1 MKTSFLK
8 YKSFNLDILTNCHTF
23 ASTTERMK
31 KLAVLLVLAL
41 ITLAPLVA
49 QKAEKAVVV
58 ATTETS
64 LSVIQTGKT
73 LQLQNAT
80 VGDKMEV
87 LSIVGV
93 RIVEKKIES
102 SNQTFTLELPKGYYI
117 VKIGTAVRKIS
128 VK

>member
-1 MKTSFLK
+1 
-8 YKSFNLDILTNCHTF
+8 
-23 ASTTERMK
+23 MK
-31 KLAVLLVLAL
+31 KIVAIFVLAL
-41 ITLAPLVA
+41 ITFAPLAA
-49 QKAEKAVVV
+49 QKVEKVVV
-58 ATTETS
+58 PAATTETT
-64 LSVIQTGKT
+64 LSVILTGKT

-80 VGDKMEV
+80 VGEKMEV

-102 SNQTFTLELPKGYYI
+102 SNPSFTLELPKGYYI

>member
-1 MKTSFLK
+1 MKR
-8 YKSFNLDILTNCHTF
+8 ILIVLVMT
-23 ASTTERMK
+23 
-31 KLAVLLVLAL
+31 LLVF
-41 ITLAPLVA
+41 APLAA
-49 QKAEKAVVV
+49 QKSEKVAV
-58 ATTETS
+58 ATQETT

-80 VGDKMEV
+80 VGEKMEV

-102 SNQTFTLELPKGYYI
+102 SNQSFTLELPKGYYI

>member
-1 MKTSFLK
+1 
-8 YKSFNLDILTNCHTF
+8 
-23 ASTTERMK
+23 MK
-31 KLAVLLVLAL
+31 KIVAIFVLAL
-41 ITLAPLVA
+41 ITFAPLAA
-49 QKAEKAVVV
+49 QKVEKVV
-58 ATTETS
+58 AAATTDTA

-80 VGDKMEV
+80 IGEKMEV

-102 SNQTFTLELPKGYYI
+102 SNQSFTLELPKGYYI

>member
-1 MKTSFLK
+1 
-8 YKSFNLDILTNCHTF
+8 
-23 ASTTERMK
+23 MK
-31 KLAVLLVLAL
+31 KIVALFVLTL
-41 ITLAPLVA
+41 ILLAPLAA
-49 QKAEKAVVV
+49 QKVEKAVAAV
-58 ATTETS
+58 TTETT
-64 LSVIQTGKT
+64 LSVILTGKT

-80 VGDKMEV
+80 VGEKMEV

-102 SNQTFTLELPKGYYI
+102 SNPSFALELPKGYYI

>member
-1 MKTSFLK
+1 
-8 YKSFNLDILTNCHTF
+8 
-23 ASTTERMK
+23 MK
-31 KLAVLLVLAL
+31 KIVSILVLAL
-41 ITLAPLVA
+41 IVLAPLVA
-49 QKAEKAVVV
+49 QKAEKVVV
-58 ATTETS
+58 AATTETT
-64 LSVIQTGKT
+64 LSVIQTGKI

-80 VGDKMEV
+80 VGEKMEV

>member
-1 MKTSFLK
+1 L
-8 YKSFNLDILTNCHTF
+8 LEILQ
-23 ASTTERMK
+23 RMK
-31 KLAVLLVLAL
+31 RIVIVLVLAL
-41 ITLAPLVA
+41 IAFAPLAA
-49 QKAEKAVVV
+49 QKSEKV
-58 ATTETS
+58 AAPETT

-73 LQLQNAT
+73 LQLQNAV
-80 VGDKMEV
+80 VGEKMEV

-102 SNQTFTLELPKGYYI
+102 SNQSFTLELPKGYYI

>member
-1 MKTSFLK
+1 
-8 YKSFNLDILTNCHTF
+8 
-23 ASTTERMK
+23 MK
-31 KLAVLLVLAL
+31 KIVVLFVLAL
-41 ITLAPLVA
+41 ITFAPLAA
-49 QKAEKAVVV
+49 QKVEKVAA
-58 ATTETS
+58 ATTETT

-80 VGDKMEV
+80 VGEKMEV

-102 SNQTFTLELPKGYYI
+102 SNQSFTLELPKGYYI

>member
-1 MKTSFLK
+1 MKR
-8 YKSFNLDILTNCHTF
+8 I
-23 ASTTERMK
+23 
-31 KLAVLLVLAL
+31 VIVLAL
-41 ITLAPLVA
+41 FLIVLAPLTA
-49 QKAEKAVVV
+49 QKTEKAVANV
-58 ATTETS
+58 TTETT

-80 VGDKMEV
+80 VGEKMEV

-102 SNQTFTLELPKGYYI
+102 SNQSYTLELPKGYYI